1 MAGGDVKGARPVHA
15 APLSTSVLRPGIAA
29 NSPEAQN
36 KGLAEG
42 VLYSTTNLALYFTS
56 TKGLSNSGNH
66 SEADSQPPKYV
77 EDEQPTRR
85 AGGPAAGR
93 RSHLRSKG
101 EIEV

>member
-1 MAGGDVKGARPVHA
+1 MAGEGVKGARPVHA
-15 APLSTSVLRPGIAA
+15 APLSTSVLRPGAAA

-42 VLYSTTNLALYFTS
+42 VLYSTTNLALTS

-66 SEADSQPPKYV
+66 SEAASQPPKYMSKTTNLPGV
-77 EDEQPTRR
+77 R
-85 AGGPAAGR
+85 AGPAAGR
-93 RSHLRSKG
+93 RSHLRSTG